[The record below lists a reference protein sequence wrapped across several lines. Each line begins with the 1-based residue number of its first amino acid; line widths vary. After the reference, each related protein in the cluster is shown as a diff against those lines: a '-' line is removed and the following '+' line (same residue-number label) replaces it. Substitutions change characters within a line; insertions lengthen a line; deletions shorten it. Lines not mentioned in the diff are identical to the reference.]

1 MSSASEHQKCFLKI
15 PEIFQKQNL
24 NLPHAG
30 NYLHSI
36 YIALGIYK
44 QSYCL
49 VAKLCLTLPTPW
61 TVARQAPLSDGFP
74 GKNTGVGYSFSRG
87 SSQSRD

>member
-1 MSSASEHQKCFLKI
+1 MSSASERQNCFLKV

-36 YIALGIYK
+36 DIALGIYK

-49 VAKLCLTLPTPW
+49 VTNLLLTLLRPHG
-61 TVARQAPLSDGFP
+61 L
-74 GKNTGVGYSFSRG
+74 
-87 SSQSRD
+87 